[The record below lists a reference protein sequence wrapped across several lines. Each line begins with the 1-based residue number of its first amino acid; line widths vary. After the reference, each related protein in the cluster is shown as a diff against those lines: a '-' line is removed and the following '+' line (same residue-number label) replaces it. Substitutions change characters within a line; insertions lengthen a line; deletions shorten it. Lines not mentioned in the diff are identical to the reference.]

1 MSLRLAIV
9 AGEESGDL
17 LGADLVAALKASGQD
32 VTLTGVGGAH
42 LQAEG
47 LVTLFDPAEIALM
60 GLSAIVR
67 SLPRLMRRIRQTA
80 AAILAAKPDV
90 LVIID
95 SPEFT
100 HRVAKRVRAA
110 DPSIRIVN
118 YVCPSVWAWRPERAP
133 AMRAYVDLV
142 LCLLPFAPAEL
153 ARLGGP
159 DGVYVGHRLAN
170 DPDLWPRA
178 LKISAA
184 RRKGGDCRANC
195 WFFPVRGAAKCAACL
210 PRSARRLPN

>member
-95 SPEFT
+95 SPNYPPCRQT
-100 HRVAKRVRAA
+100 RACCRSVDPHRQLRLPVGLGVAARA
-110 DPSIRIVN
+110 
-118 YVCPSVWAWRPERAP
+118 RA
-133 AMRAYVDLV
+133 
-142 LCLLPFAPAEL
+142 CH
-153 ARLGGP
+153 ARLCRSGP
-159 DGVYVGHRLAN
+159 V
-170 DPDLWPRA
+170 P
-178 LKISAA
+178 AA
-184 RRKGGDCRANC
+184 
-195 WFFPVRGAAKCAACL
+195 V
-210 PRSARRLPN
+210 